1 MVAIIIIIC
10 NFNFKISTILIGRN
24 TSLKRVDKTFPAIEE
39 GIEVV
44 SSTSGVSG
52 LETPHQSLQAS
63 HSRNQF
69 LNSISRSPN

>member
-1 MVAIIIIIC
+1 MINIIIC

-24 TSLKRVDKTFPAIEE
+24 TSLKRVDKTLPAIED
-39 GIEVV
+39 GIEVF
-44 SSTSGVSG
+44 SSTFGVSG

-69 LNSISRSPN
+69 LNPSLGHLIN

>member
-24 TSLKRVDKTFPAIEE
+24 TSLKRVDKTLPAIEE
-39 GIEVV
+39 GIEIV

-52 LETPHQSLQAS
+52 LETPYQSLQAS
-63 HSRNQF
+63 HSRNKF